1 MERNMKFKLAA
12 VIAVLSAAPLFA
24 RVPAPVAP
32 EQVGFSKERLARI
45 RPQLEK
51 YVEDNRLA
59 GGTALIA
66 RHGKVIYF
74 ETFGVMDK
82 ESGGPMTKD
91 AIFRIYSMTK
101 PIVAVAALTL
111 YEEGKFSL
119 LDPVSKYLPEFSDM
133 KVVVPAADGAPW
145 HTVAAER
152 PILILDLLRHTSGMN
167 NRGPKDANGE
177 LIFARLDIRSH
188 SLADGIKL
196 LASAPLVH
204 QPQSGFDYSPGPD
217 VIGRLIEVWSGMPL
231 DQYLEERIFRP
242 LHMTDTGFWVPEAK
256 WSRLATLYDRG
267 ANDKIVRATGDAQDG
282 YKMKPPFLSGAGGL
296 VSTTSDYLRF
306 AQMLLNRGQLDGV
319 HILSPK
325 SIELMSSDLLGDLPV
340 FDGPML
346 PGYGFGLSV
355 AVNKGP
361 AKTATIGSAGEYYWE
376 GAAAS
381 LFFVDP
387 REDLLTVFMIQKR
400 EGIDISREYKRM
412 VYQALVDTA
421 NKK

>member
-1 MERNMKFKLAA
+1 MKFILAA
-12 VIAVLSAAPLFA
+12 VVAVLSAAPLFA
-24 RVPAPVAP
+24 QVPAVVAP
-32 EQVGFSKERLARI
+32 EQVGFSTQRLARI

-59 GGTALIA
+59 GGSALIA

-82 ESGGPMTKD
+82 ESGKPMTQD

-133 KVVVPAADGAPW
+133 KVAIPAADGMPW

-167 NRGPKDANGE
+167 NRGPKDADGE
-177 LIFARLDIRSH
+177 LILPRLDIKSH

-204 QPQSGFDYSPGPD
+204 QPQSSFDYSPGPD

-231 DQYLEERIFRP
+231 DQYLDERIFRP
-242 LHMTDTGFWVPEAK
+242 LHMTDTAFWVPQAK
-256 WSRLATLYDRG
+256 WSRLTTLYDRG

-282 YKMKPPFLSGAGGL
+282 YRMKPSFFSGAGGL

-319 HILSPK
+319 RILSPK
-325 SIELMSSDLLGDLPV
+325 SIELMASDLLGDLPV
-340 FDGPML
+340 FDGPL
-346 PGYGFGLSV
+346 LRGYGFGLSV
-355 AVNKGP
+355 AVNRGP

-387 REDLLTVFMIQKR
+387 SEDLLTVFMIQKR

-412 VYQALVDTA
+412 VYQALVDTV
-421 NKK
+421 NKR